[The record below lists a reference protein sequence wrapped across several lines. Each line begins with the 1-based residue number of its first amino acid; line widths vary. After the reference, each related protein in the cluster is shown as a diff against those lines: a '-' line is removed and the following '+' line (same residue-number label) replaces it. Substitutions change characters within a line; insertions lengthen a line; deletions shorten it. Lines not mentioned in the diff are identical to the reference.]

1 MAKRSKEEREEE
13 RKKELLELLADWK
26 KKNEEAEGDEYSVV
40 LYYTYNDNQNGR
52 YYNNVK

>member
-1 MAKRSKEEREEE
+1 MEKV
-13 RKKELLELLADWK
+13 LFNLLADWK

-52 YYNNVK
+52 D